1 MWRSL
6 LRGREQAQERGPLWL
21 EKWCLLRHPQR
32 RLERR
37 PERVKKRGLFKVE
50 DSRLLRTL
58 LRPDGRRLLRRV
70 EEGR

>member
-1 MWRSL
+1 M
-6 LRGREQAQERGPLWL
+6 WL

-58 LRPDGRRLLRRV
+58 LRPDGRRLLRRA

>member
-37 PERVKKRGLFKVE
+37 PERVKKRGLFRVE
-50 DSRLLRTL
+50 ASRLLRVQ
-58 LRPDGRRLLRRV
+58 LRLDERWL
-70 EEGR
+70 